1 MLRLLVHPDAQR
13 DLEKLW
19 DEAPVAAA
27 RITVLLEELEGN
39 PDLLDR
45 LTQHDFGAYGSDRFH
60 VSKWFAQWN
69 TGKNLWRLKVWDLED
84 QGLRYRVVYAFMP
97 RPQDYSVLGI
107 VPREFNYEPSHEL
120 TRRILAAYEDL

>member
-1 MLRLLVHPDAQR
+1 M
-13 DLEKLW
+13 
-19 DEAPVAAA
+19 
-27 RITVLLEELEGN
+27 LEELEGN

-45 LTQHDFGAYGSDRFH
+45 LTQHDFGAYGSGRFH

-84 QGLRYRVVYAFMP
+84 QGLRYRVVYAFIP
-97 RPQDYSVLGI
+97 RQQDYSVLGI
-107 VPREFNYEPSHEL
+107 VPREFNYEPGHEL